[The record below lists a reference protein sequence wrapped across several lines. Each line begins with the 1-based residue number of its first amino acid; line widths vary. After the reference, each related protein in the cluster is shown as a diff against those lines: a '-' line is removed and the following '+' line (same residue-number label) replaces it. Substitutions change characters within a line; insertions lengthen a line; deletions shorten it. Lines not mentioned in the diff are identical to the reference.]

1 MKPLP
6 GGAEYEISADG
17 YVAAVSQVGAS
28 LRVLRHGRRD
38 LVASNPAEVIR
49 PVYRGAVLAPW
60 PNRIADGR
68 YELDGVTHQVPVN
81 EVDRMN
87 ALHGLVAWAPWQ
99 LVEHV
104 QHQVVLA
111 YRLHPLDGYPFMLD
125 LQVAYR
131 LGRHGLEWEIS
142 CVNVGDDPAP
152 YGCALHPYLV
162 AGAGRV
168 DDWTLSLPAEEY
180 LTVSPDRLLPVGLE
194 PVADT
199 AFDFRTPRP
208 VGAML
213 LDHAFTRLVRDENG
227 QATVTVTDASG
238 AGVAMR
244 CDEAWPWVQIHTADR
259 PEPTLNRCGLAVEP
273 MTCPPDAFNSGH
285 DLVTLQPGDE
295 HRARWHI
302 SALP

>member
-38 LVASNPAEVIR
+38 LVASNPAEVVR

-99 LVEHV
+99 VVEHV

-208 VGAML
+208 IGTTL

-238 AGVAMR
+238 GGVAMR
-244 CDEAWPWVQIHTADR
+244 CDDAWPWVQIHTADR
-259 PEPTLNRCGLAVEP
+259 LEPELNRCGLAVEP

>member
-38 LVASNPAEVIR
+38 LVASNPADVVR

-68 YELDGVTHQVPVN
+68 YELDGLTHQVPVN

-131 LGRHGLEWEIS
+131 LGRHGLEWEIA

-162 AGAGRV
+162 AGPGRV
-168 DDWTLSLPAEEY
+168 DDWTLSLPAEQY
-180 LTVSPDRLLPVGLE
+180 LTVSPDRLLPVDLE

-199 AFDFRTPRP
+199 AFDFRTARP
-208 VGAML
+208 IGTSL

-227 QATVTVTDASG
+227 QATVTVADASG

-244 CDEAWPWVQIHTADR
+244 WDEAWPWVQIHTADR
-259 PEPTLNRCGLAVEP
+259 PEPELNRCGLAVEP

-295 HRARWHI
+295 HRARWHLW
-302 SALP
+302 ALP

>member
-17 YVAAVSQVGAS
+17 YVAVVCEVGAS
-28 LRVLRHGRRD
+28 LRVLRHGHRD
-38 LVASNPAEVIR
+38 LVASYPAEDVR

-60 PNRIADGR
+60 PNRVADGR
-68 YELDGVTHQVPVN
+68 FEFDGVTHQVPVN

-87 ALHGLVAWAPWQ
+87 ALHGLVAWVPWQ

-111 YRLHPLDGYPFMLD
+111 YRLHPLEGYPFMLD

-131 LGRHGLEWEIS
+131 VGRHGLEWEIA

-162 AGAGRV
+162 AGEGHV
-168 DDWTLSLPAEEY
+168 DDWTLTLPAEQY
-180 LTVSPDRLLPVGLE
+180 LTVSADRLLPAGVE
-194 PVADT
+194 PVAGT
-199 AFDFRTPRP
+199 GFDFRGSRP
-208 VGAML
+208 IGTAF
-213 LDHAFTRLVRDENG
+213 LDHAFTGLVRDENDH
-227 QATVTVTDASG
+227 ATVTLTDAAG

-244 CDEAWPWVQIHTADR
+244 WDAALPWVQVHTADR
-259 PEPTLNRCGLAVEP
+259 PEPELNRSGLAVEP
-273 MTCPPDAFNSGH
+273 MTCPPDAFNSGV
-285 DLVTLQPGDE
+285 DLVRLQPGDE

-302 SALP
+302 WAL

>member
-6 GGAEYEISADG
+6 GGAQYEISADG
-17 YVAAVSQVGAS
+17 YVAVVSEVGAS

-38 LVASNPAEVIR
+38 LVASNPAEVVR

-111 YRLHPLDGYPFMLD
+111 YRIHPLDGYPFMLD

-131 LGRHGLEWEIS
+131 LGRHGLEWEIA

-168 DDWTLSLPAEEY
+168 DDWTLSLPAEQY

-194 PVADT
+194 PVDDT
-199 AFDFRTPRP
+199 AFDFRTARP
-208 VGAML
+208 IDTSL

-227 QATVTVTDASG
+227 QATVRVTDASG

-244 CDEAWPWVQIHTADR
+244 WDEAWPWVQIHTADR
-259 PEPTLNRCGLAVEP
+259 PEPELNRCGLAVEP

-295 HRARWHI
+295 HRARWHLW
-302 SALP
+302 ALP

>member
-38 LVASNPAEVIR
+38 LVASNPAEVVR

-111 YRLHPLDGYPFMLD
+111 YRIHPLDGYPFMLD

-131 LGRHGLEWEIS
+131 LGRHGLEWEIA
-142 CVNVGDDPAP
+142 CVNVGDAPAP

-168 DDWTLSLPAEEY
+168 DDWTLSLPAEQY
-180 LTVSPDRLLPVGLE
+180 LTVSPDRLLPAGLE

-199 AFDFRTPRP
+199 AFDFRAARP
-208 VGAML
+208 IGTSL

-244 CDEAWPWVQIHTADR
+244 WDEAWPWVQIHTADR
-259 PEPTLNRCGLAVEP
+259 PEQELNRCGLAVEP

-295 HRARWHI
+295 HRARWHLG
-302 SALP
+302 ALP

>member
-17 YVAAVSQVGAS
+17 YVAVVSEVGAT

-38 LVASNPAEVIR
+38 LVASHPAEVVR

-68 YELDGVTHQVPVN
+68 FEFDGVTHQVPVN

-99 LVEHV
+99 LVEHA

-131 LGRHGLEWEIS
+131 VGRHGLEWEIA
-142 CVNVGDDPAP
+142 CVNVGDGPAP
-152 YGCALHPYLV
+152 YGCALHPYLL
-162 AGAGRV
+162 AGEGHV
-168 DDWTLSLPAEEY
+168 DDWTLTLPAEQY
-180 LTVSPDRLLPVGLE
+180 LTVSADRLLPAGVE
-194 PVADT
+194 PVAGT
-199 AFDFRTPRP
+199 GFDFRAPRP
-208 VGAML
+208 IGTAF
-213 LDHAFTRLVRDENG
+213 LDHAFTGLVRDENG
-227 QATVTVTDASG
+227 NATVSLTDASG

-244 CDEAWPWVQIHTADR
+244 WDEAWPWVQVHTADR
-259 PEPTLNRCGLAVEP
+259 PEPELNRSGLAVEP
-273 MTCPPDAFNSGH
+273 MTCPPDAFSSGV
-285 DLVTLQPGDE
+285 DLVRLQPGDE

-302 SALP
+302 WAL